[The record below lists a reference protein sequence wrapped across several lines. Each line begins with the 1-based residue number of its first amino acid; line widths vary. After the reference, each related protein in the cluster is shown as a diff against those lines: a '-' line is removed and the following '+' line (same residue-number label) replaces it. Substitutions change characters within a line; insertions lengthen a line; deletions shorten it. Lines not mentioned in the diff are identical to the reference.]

1 MPRHTDQAA
10 RLLALAKRDKTSF
23 RALSCHPE
31 VDISATGFFAQQVVE
46 KCIKAVAAYNGIVF
60 RRTHDVD
67 ELVDLLL
74 QHQVALPFPCGL
86 FSVLNPFAVILRYEV
101 ISHVSYASYVSI
113 SVATMAELVEQAYQW
128 ASDATRGAQPV
139 SDQVQNP

>member
-23 RALSCHPE
+23 LALTSHPE

-46 KCIKAVAAYNGIVF
+46 KCLKAVAVHHGIVF

-67 ELVDLLL
+67 ELVDLLV
-74 QHQVALPFPCGL
+74 QHQVPMPFPPDQ
-86 FSVLNPFAVILRYEV
+86 FSALNPFAVILRYEE
-101 ISHVSYASYVSI
+101 ISYVSI
-113 SVATMAELVEQAYQW
+113 SLATMAELVDLAFQW
-128 ASDATRGAQPV
+128 ACDETRG
-139 SDQVQNP
+139 